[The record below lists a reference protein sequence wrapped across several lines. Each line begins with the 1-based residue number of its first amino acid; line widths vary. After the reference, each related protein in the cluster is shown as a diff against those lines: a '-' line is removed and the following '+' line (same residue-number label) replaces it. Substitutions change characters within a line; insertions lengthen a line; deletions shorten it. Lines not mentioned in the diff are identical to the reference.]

1 MSILLTMMTLDDVRD
16 EEKKERK
23 LLSPLV
29 RPTGETPREK
39 KKGGR
44 KEKKKNCFWRARNLF
59 RTNRYAWADGW
70 MEETN
75 RSLYI
80 MQTSVEARHQ
90 QDGAGQFESIEWGV
104 EPTRDMLK
112 YVKIKTTTTTSHHHA
127 TPCAGRQHRYRPLY
141 MRSSIMHQETD
152 GRTDLLCQVHLRING
167 AHNTELDTFSHLVS
181 SRTRRW
187 KKKKRFPGD
196 YHVEFGRRLSW
207 ERDAFAGQTLSFF

>member
-1 MSILLTMMTLDDVRD
+1 
-16 EEKKERK
+16 
-23 LLSPLV
+23 
-29 RPTGETPREK
+29 
-39 KKGGR
+39 
-44 KEKKKNCFWRARNLF
+44 
-59 RTNRYAWADGW
+59 

-187 KKKKRFPGD
+187 KKKKISRWLSRRIWTSVKLREGRICWPDSFLFLNPRFLIPFAQN
-196 YHVEFGRRLSW
+196 YVRFSFLSHS
-207 ERDAFAGQTLSFF
+207 LFFTTQ